1 MVSRRTDPFA
11 TQREKE
17 KLNGMFTLGRATAS
31 KMEKTNQL
39 PGKMKPSQQVSV
51 ANDLTTSVPVRSTSN
66 VHLSLLA

>member
-1 MVSRRTDPFA
+1 
-11 TQREKE
+11 
-17 KLNGMFTLGRATAS
+17 MFTLNRITAF
-31 KMEKTNQL
+31 KKQKQKVEKINQL